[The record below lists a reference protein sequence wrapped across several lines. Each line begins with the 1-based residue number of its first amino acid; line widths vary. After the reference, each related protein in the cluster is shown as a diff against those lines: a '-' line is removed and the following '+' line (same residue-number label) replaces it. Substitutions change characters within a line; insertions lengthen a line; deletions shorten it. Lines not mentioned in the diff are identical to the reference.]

1 MYFELSKMGYHSI
14 TLDVKNP
21 GIIFV
26 IFFLQNLNF
35 SLAEERKTIY
45 LGLSK

>member
-1 MYFELSKMGYHSI
+1 MYFELSF

-21 GIIFV
+21 GNPV
-26 IFFLQNLNF
+26 KNRLFFLQNLNF

-45 LGLSK
+45 LGLNK